1 MIELKIK
8 FAIELIFS
16 AIVYSAILGAFFY
29 VAALTLS

>member
-16 AIVYSAILGAFFY
+16 AIMYSAILGAFIY
-29 VAALTLS
+29 IAAVALA